1 MHMQVT
7 DRGVVAPEV
16 TSRHTVT
23 RRFARYDVGLHLAQP
38 SDTHAAWLTGQ
49 NSFRH
54 STLSPS
60 ESAVLDELATVGYEP
75 LHCGFPYNADA
86 VDLPFRKEPVIP
98 AAWRCV
104 AQYAAATHSERF
116 AHEVARHLQPLFDA
130 TSRHLLLLVGSCGAQ
145 MLGAARPLLRVPDG
159 LNVHVLALGPV
170 GRLPQHPVAQ
180 VLRGR
185 WDVLSHT
192 LSRAPGRVVPCGHL
206 GYLEEPEVRSAIR
219 DFAARTLR

>member
-1 MHMQVT
+1 MQVT
-7 DRGVVAPEV
+7 DRDVVLPEV
-16 TSRHTVT
+16 TARHTVT
-23 RRFARYDVGLHLAQP
+23 RRFARYDVERHLARPAQAR
-38 SDTHAAWLTGQ
+38 AAWLTGQ

-54 STLSPS
+54 STLSPA
-60 ESAVLDELATVGYEP
+60 ESAVLGELEAVGYEP

-86 VDLPFRKEPVIP
+86 VTLPFRKEPVIP
-98 AAWRCV
+98 AAWRCT
-104 AQYAAATHSERF
+104 AQYLAATYSERF
-116 AHEVARHLQPLFDA
+116 AHEVARHLQPLVDA

-159 LNVHVLALGPV
+159 LSVHVLALGPV
-170 GRLPQHPVAQ
+170 GRLPQHPAAQ

-192 LSRAPGRVVPCGHL
+192 LSRAPGRIVPCGHL

-219 DFAARTLR
+219 DFGARTLR